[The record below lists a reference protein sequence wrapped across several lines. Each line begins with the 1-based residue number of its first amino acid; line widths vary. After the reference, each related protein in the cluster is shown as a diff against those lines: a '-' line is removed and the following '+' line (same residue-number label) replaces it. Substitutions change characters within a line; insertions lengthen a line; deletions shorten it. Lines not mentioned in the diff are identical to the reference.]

1 MNSKAAGDM
10 ERRSKMNGNVTK
22 DMERREKRQRV
33 RLTGT
38 TRKITMIGMLSALAY
53 VIMMFDFPVPA
64 LVPGFVKMDFSELP
78 ALIGA
83 FAMGPVEGVLICLVK
98 NLLHLT
104 RTQTVGVGELS
115 NFILG
120 AVFVFTAGMIYKCKK
135 CRKTAIIGSV
145 AGALAMALVS
155 IPSNYFLTYP
165 IYVKFMSLD
174 EIIADYQEIYP
185 NVNGLLGCLVMFNA
199 PFTFLK
205 AMGSVLITIL
215 IYKKISPV
223 IKGTY

>member
-1 MNSKAAGDM
+1 MNGKTA
-10 ERRSKMNGNVTK
+10 ENTERSKKG
-22 DMERREKRQRV
+22 QRG
-33 RLTGT
+33 RLRGT

-53 VIMMFDFPVPA
+53 VIMMFDFAIPA
-64 LVPGFVKMDFSELP
+64 LIPGFIKMDFSELP

-83 FAMGPVEGVLICLVK
+83 FALGPVEGMLICLVK

-104 RTQTVGVGELS
+104 RTTTGGVGELS

-120 AVFVFTAGMIYKCKK
+120 ASFVFTAGVIYKVKK
-135 CRKTAIIGSV
+135 NRKTAVIGSL

-155 IPSNYFLTYP
+155 IPTNYFLTYP
-165 IYVKFMSLD
+165 VYAKFMPIDAILAAYR
-174 EIIADYQEIYP
+174 EINPD
-185 NVNGLLGCLVMFNA
+185 VNGLLECLIFFNA
-199 PFTFLK
+199 PFTLVK
-205 AMGSVLITIL
+205 GLGSVLITLL